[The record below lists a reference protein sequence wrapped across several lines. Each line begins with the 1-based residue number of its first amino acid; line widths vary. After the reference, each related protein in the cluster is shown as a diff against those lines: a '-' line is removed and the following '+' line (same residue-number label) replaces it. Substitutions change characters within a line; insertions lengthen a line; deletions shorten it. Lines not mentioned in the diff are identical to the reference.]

1 MSVQNFYEVDK
12 SFIHSHIATFIFRCN
27 LWVYDV
33 VGKKTQVLVNHHLFY
48 WIVVGIPISQQHLIW
63 QTHELDDDYCL
74 HDYEI
79 HNGATLKLV
88 LAMRGGPINTR
99 RGKRP
104 TTTVLVPCF
113 PCMLLWV
120 AWLVRKNLWN
130 IIPDSKP
137 KEKPTYRHQPWFLK
151 CSTSLE
157 NWLYFGKYFT
167 SEAILGKLASGSRNN
182 KESNLKFVMGQIVRI
197 FFCL

>member
-27 LWVYDV
+27 LSVYDV

-99 RGKRP
+99 RGKRLISK
-104 TTTVLVPCF
+104 VLASF
-113 PCMLLWV
+113 S
-120 AWLVRKNLWN
+120 LVYSTELHDYHIKTCEILFLIAYSRKN
-130 IIPDSKP
+130 PDTT
-137 KEKPTYRHQPWFLK
+137 PTLK
-151 CSTSLE
+151 CSTSPE
-157 NWLYFGKYFT
+157 NWPYFRIIPISQVKRYR
-167 SEAILGKLASGSRNN
+167 ENLQSRIY
-182 KESNLKFVMGQIVRI
+182 K
-197 FFCL
+197 

>member
-48 WIVVGIPISQQHLIW
+48 WIFVGIPISQQHLIW

-104 TTTVLVPCF
+104 TTTVTVLVPSF

-151 CSTSLE
+151 RFHFS
-157 NWLYFGKYFT
+157 
-167 SEAILGKLASGSRNN
+167 GKLALFWKNISQVKQYWERVQVDLEKIKNP
-182 KESNLKFVMGQIVRI
+182 I
-197 FFCL
+197 